1 MMILRTIG
9 FGLILGVYLMLAGYV
24 AAAQWFTSTPPHAY
38 WMTLRTMAPPLA
50 QSVDAGL
57 LFAAGYAVVCLAV
70 GLVASSLAYPPMER
84 GIHTLIRLV
93 LPRWICAHPAAVAAS
108 SGETARP
115 GVA

>member
-9 FGLILGVYLMLAGYV
+9 FGLILGVYLML
-24 AAAQWFTSTPPHAY
+24 
-38 WMTLRTMAPPLA
+38 
-50 QSVDAGL
+50 
-57 LFAAGYAVVCLAV
+57 AGYAVVCLAV

-93 LPRWICAHPAAVAAS
+93 LPRWICARPAAVAAS